1 MKQVH
6 ATQKMVK
13 TFTAYIATTQLAA
26 KLLYWQFGP
35 DNLINIKILDTDSNF
50 TYIVP
55 VMAQL
60 DCKAIVY
67 GCHK

>member
-1 MKQVH
+1 MIPGSNAGEIGIHEVGTCYPENGQDFH
-6 ATQKMVK
+6 C
-13 TFTAYIATTQLAA
+13 IATTQLAA

-55 VMAQL
+55 VMA
-60 DCKAIVY
+60 
-67 GCHK
+67 